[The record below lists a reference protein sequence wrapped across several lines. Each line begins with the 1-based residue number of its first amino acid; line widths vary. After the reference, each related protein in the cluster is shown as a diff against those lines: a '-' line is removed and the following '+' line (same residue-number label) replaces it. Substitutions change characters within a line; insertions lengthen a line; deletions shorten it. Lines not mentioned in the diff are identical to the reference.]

1 MDLAMIKRKNKS
13 NGKHPVTT
21 EEVYDL
27 IAEVE
32 RLMAEN
38 RELKLEA
45 IAAESVQYHPEEDGH
60 TREAKLREALEKVKA
75 SHTMGTWLSSADMI
89 HVAEEALK
97 GGE

>member
-32 RLMAEN
+32 RL
-38 RELKLEA
+38 
-45 IAAESVQYHPEEDGH
+45 
-60 TREAKLREALEKVKA
+60 KA
-75 SHTMGTWLSSADMI
+75 SNEILRNDLLYNSSRYKPVKPVKDP
-89 HVAEEALK
+89 
-97 GGE
+97 